1 MKRILNFIVACALLT
16 VSTTAVK
23 AQEAPAAAP
32 AKVPISVYLPEEIDN
47 IPQEAKNTLQN
58 KLKAAAAQSGM
69 GATDGYA
76 QFYMTCSVT
85 KVDMQVIPGAPT
97 KYRQEIDVTLY
108 VVDAMSKKVF
118 GSTNFSTHG
127 VGNSET
133 KAYMACFKQ
142 ISPSNSTLKNFLI
155 KTNKDIIDYY
165 ESQINNII
173 SIAQSLAKVYKY
185 DEALFRLSLVP
196 EVCPSY
202 QKIMDVATGIYQKY
216 IDDHANRCLAK
227 ARSVWNAGQ
236 DFNAASEAGEYL
248 AEILPEAAC
257 YNEAQALAQEIKQ
270 RVGDDIEYYR
280 SLEARDADRAH
291 EKSMAEINAW
301 REVGVSFGNNQRDV
315 YYDESWIF

>member
-1 MKRILNFIVACALLT
+1 MKRTLNFIIACAVMLT
-16 VSTTAVK
+16 SLSAKAQQTTA
-23 AQEAPAAAP
+23 PAAP
-32 AKVPISVYLPEEIDN
+32 AKVPISVYLPDELDN
-47 IPQEAKNTLQN
+47 IPEEARNTLKN
-58 KLKAAAAQSGM
+58 KFKAAAAQSGM
-69 GATDGYA
+69 GATDDFA
-76 QFYMTCSVT
+76 QFYMTCTAT

-97 KYRQEIDVTLY
+97 KYRQEVDLTLY
-108 VVDAMSKKVF
+108 IVDAMSKKVF
-118 GSTNFSTHG
+118 GSTSFSTHG

-142 ISPSNSTLKNFLI
+142 VSPSNSTLKNFLV
-155 KTNKDIIDYY
+155 KTNKEIVDYY
-165 ESQINNII
+165 EGQIDNII
-173 SIAQSLAKVYKY
+173 AIAQSLAKVYKY

-202 QKIMDVATGIYQKY
+202 QKVIDVATGIYQKY

-248 AEILPEAAC
+248 AEILPEASC
-257 YNEAQALAQEIKQ
+257 YDEAQALAQEIKQ

-280 SLEARDADRAH
+280 NLEARDADRAH